1 MFFSGKLDEA
11 IDHITEA
18 IMLNPTS
25 AILKASRGNLMIS
38 FFKISFIVFI
48 FIIVL
53 CSYVSFSWKPCIL
66 LSASIF
72 VKLNK
77 PNAAIR
83 DANAAIE
90 VG

>member
-1 MFFSGKLDEA
+1 MFSGKLDEA

-25 AILKASRGNLMIS
+25 AILKASRGNLVILIYN
-38 FFKISFIVFI
+38 FTVLIVFV
-48 FIIVL
+48 FIMVRFSYAPFALKL
-53 CSYVSFSWKPCIL
+53 CTL
-66 LSASIF
+66 LAASIF